1 MAAEKTAGQEE
12 PAPRPKHWD
21 NMVRAAMMRVLGATQ
36 KEAAEAAGRSE
47 RTVRDWEGSP
57 LWREALVEV
66 EGLWLQD
73 LKFAAMGT
81 VLRNAAVNPM
91 LGWDVLQRLV
101 PALAPPRL
109 RHEHTGKNGGP
120 IQTESRFAEV
130 PDADLFRG
138 RDEALA
144 SALGVG

>member
-1 MAAEKTAGQEE
+1 MADKPAGQEE
-12 PAPRPKHWD
+12 RAPRPKHWD

-47 RTVRDWEGSP
+47 RTIRDWEASP

-66 EGLWLQD
+66 EGLWLVD
-73 LKFAAMGT
+73 LKHAAMGT
-81 VLRNAAVNPM
+81 VLRNVALNPM
-91 LGWDVLQRLV
+91 LGWDILQRLV
-101 PALAPPRL
+101 PALAPQAKRMEL
-109 RHEHTGKNGGP
+109 TGKNGGP
-120 IQTESRFAEV
+120 IQTEGRFAEV
-130 PDADLFRG
+130 PDAELFRG